1 MKRCPKCNVDY
12 FDNMLEFCL
21 EDGTKLL
28 VVSEASGSSAAAK
41 TGAARARSTVEETI
55 SFEAPIVPPAPR
67 PLEKSE
73 IETVVTRGLA
83 DEAAAP
89 YRSNS
94 TRALEI
100 APIVLALMHN
110 WWQWLYLENQ
120 YVSSIASYVFSANF
134 LMWLVLLGA
143 GIALSLKALKSLQDK
158 AFAYISLV
166 ILAIN
171 LLLFLV
177 PRK

>member
-28 VVSEASGSSAAAK
+28 VVSETSGGSAAK
-41 TGAARARSTVEETI
+41 TGAAPARSTVEETI
-55 SFEAPIVPPAPR
+55 SMQAPIVPPAPQ
-67 PLEKSE
+67 PLEKPE
-73 IETVVTRGLA
+73 IETVVTRGLVQ
-83 DEAAAP
+83 EAQP
-89 YRSNS
+89 DRSNS

-100 APIVLALMHN
+100 APVVVALMHN

-134 LMWLVLLGA
+134 LMWVVLLGA
-143 GIALSLKALKSLQDK
+143 GIALSLRALKSLQDK

>member
-28 VVSEASGSSAAAK
+28 VVSDTSGGRAAK
-41 TGAARARSTVEETI
+41 TGAAPARPTIEETI
-55 SFEAPIVPPAPR
+55 SFEAPIVPTAPH
-67 PLEKSE
+67 PLEKPE
-73 IETVVTRGLA
+73 IETVVTRGLV
-83 DEAAAP
+83 DEATPAG
-89 YRSNS
+89 SNS

-134 LMWLVLLGA
+134 LMWVVLLGA

>member
-1 MKRCPKCNVDY
+1 VDY

-21 EDGTKLL
+21 EDGTKLS
-28 VVSEASGSSAAAK
+28 VVSETSQRSGANTGTAA
-41 TGAARARSTVEETI
+41 ARSTVTETI
-55 SFEAPIVPPAPR
+55 SFEAPIAPTAPQ
-67 PLEKSE
+67 PLEQPE
-73 IETVVTRGLA
+73 VETVVTKRLV
-83 DEAAAP
+83 EEP
-89 YRSNS
+89 ERSVV
-94 TRALEI
+94 TRVIEI

-120 YVSSIASYVFSANF
+120 YVSSIASYILSGNF

-143 GIALSLKALKSLQDK
+143 GIALSLKALKSLQNK
-158 AFAYISLV
+158 AYAYIGLV

>member
-1 MKRCPKCNVDY
+1 MKRCPKCYVDY

-21 EDGTKLL
+21 EDGAKLH
-28 VVSEASGSSAAAK
+28 VVSEPSGGPAAK
-41 TGAARARSTVEETI
+41 TGTERVRSTVEETI
-55 SFEAPIVPPAPR
+55 SFETPIMPAAPQ
-67 PLEKSE
+67 PLEKPE
-73 IETVVTRGLA
+73 IETVVTHGLVQ
-83 DEAAAP
+83 EAKP
-89 YRSNS
+89 DRSNS

-134 LMWLVLLGA
+134 LMWVLLLGA
-143 GIALSLKALKSLQDK
+143 GIALSLKALKSLQEK

-171 LLLFLV
+171 LLLFVV